1 MFIFLSNE
9 QMAIIEARYCYQ
21 YCLAYIALVGYG
33 YTLNNNLNDDK
44 LFKFEVTEYDCFSF
58 FLSKYQILGQ
68 VKNFYEKCSIALRNN
83 NDKYFDL
90 IAAFD
95 EDYLYIL
102 DLVFEKEERLE
113 SLKEHNLDS
122 AKENSGKKEHS
133 KNEIKEKEKAKDK
146 NENGG

>member
-1 MFIFLSNE
+1 MIN
-9 QMAIIEARYCYQ
+9 M
-21 YCLAYIALVGYG
+21 
-33 YTLNNNLNDDK
+33 NL
-44 LFKFEVTEYDCFSF
+44 
-58 FLSKYQILGQ
+58 Q
-68 VKNFYEKCSIALRNN
+68 
-83 NDKYFDL
+83 YFDL

-122 AKENSGKKEHS
+122 EKENSGKKEHS

-146 NENGG
+146 NENEG